1 MPNHPRHPSHPG
13 YPGYDQVSDMV
24 LKEFGNDSVDII
36 RKLSGLDPQASH
48 AFAVATCHA
57 AFGVLPI
64 GDGPNKLS
72 DDEVR
77 ALIPVVKAARASLVI
92 LAAILAQR
100 A

>member
-1 MPNHPRHPSHPG
+1 ME
-13 YPGYDQVSDMV
+13 
-24 LKEFGNDSVDII
+24 LKEHGNGSFDLV
-36 RKLSGLDPQASH
+36 RELSGLDPHASH

-77 ALIPVVKAARASLVI
+77 ALIPVVKSARASLVI

>member
-1 MPNHPRHPSHPG
+1 MPNQPSQLSHPG
-13 YPGYDQVSDMV
+13 HPGYDQLSDMQ
-24 LKEFGNDSVDII
+24 LKEYGNGSFDLI
-36 RKLSGLDPQASH
+36 RKLSGLNPNASH

-77 ALIPVVKAARASLVI
+77 DLIPVVKAARASLVI